1 MERTYEV
8 VEHFVSING
17 EGPLAGQLAVFVR
30 FKGCNL
36 SCLYCD
42 TKWANEPDVPAR
54 VMTAEEIHQA
64 IMETGVCNVTLTGG
78 EPLDRPYISELLEKL
93 AADHSLHVEIETN
106 GSVSLAPFVNIP
118 NRPSFTMDYKLSCS
132 GMETAMD
139 TGSLADCERA
149 VEIMKQFRLIGRC
162 HLYFSPVFGSIDPAD
177 IVEFMKE
184 QQLNGVNLQI
194 QMHKVIWDPD
204 RRGV

>member
-64 IMETGVCNVTLTGG
+64 IMETGVRNVTLTGG

-93 AADHSLHVEIETN
+93 AADHLLHVEIETN

-118 NRPSFTMDYKLSCS
+118 NRPSFTMDHYHQVTVPGTL
-132 GMETAMD
+132 
-139 TGSLADCERA
+139 RH
-149 VEIMKQFRLIGRC
+149 RN
-162 HLYFSPVFGSIDPAD
+162 P
-177 IVEFMKE
+177 
-184 QQLNGVNLQI
+184 
-194 QMHKVIWDPD
+194 
-204 RRGV
+204 

>member
-64 IMETGVCNVTLTGG
+64 IMETGVRNVTLTGG
-78 EPLDRPYISELLEKL
+78 EPLDRPYISAEGKYV
-93 AADHSLHVEIETN
+93 AN
-106 GSVSLAPFVNIP
+106 
-118 NRPSFTMDYKLSCS
+118 
-132 GMETAMD
+132 
-139 TGSLADCERA
+139 
-149 VEIMKQFRLIGRC
+149 
-162 HLYFSPVFGSIDPAD
+162 
-177 IVEFMKE
+177 
-184 QQLNGVNLQI
+184 
-194 QMHKVIWDPD
+194 
-204 RRGV
+204 